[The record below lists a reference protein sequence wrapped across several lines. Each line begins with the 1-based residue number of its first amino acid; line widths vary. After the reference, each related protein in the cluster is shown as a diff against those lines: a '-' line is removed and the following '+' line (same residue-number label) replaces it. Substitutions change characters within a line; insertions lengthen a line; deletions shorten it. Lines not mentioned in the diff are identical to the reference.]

1 MFKEFKMS
9 RRTVIK
15 GSGSYLPE
23 NIIQNKDFLNHT
35 FYTEEGTLFEKDNEE
50 IIEKFESITEIR
62 ERRYVSDDMMNSDM
76 ATIAAKR
83 AIEDAKIDIE
93 ELDYIIFA
101 HNYGNVTVEKHQ
113 TDILPSLSA
122 RVKHN
127 LGIKNRKCIPYDM
140 NFGCPGWIQ
149 GMILMDQLGK
159 ANIVNKALVIGSE
172 TLSRITDPHDRN
184 AMIFA
189 DGAGAVVI
197 EMENSTDKGIINY
210 ATISDMGEELNFI
223 TNDKSVNPD
232 YEGSDVNISMKGRK
246 VYEYVL
252 KNVPYAIKEVIDTA
266 GLTYTDISKF
276 LIHQANAKMDHAI
289 LQRLERLYGIKGDGC
304 TNDVMP
310 MTIQTLGN
318 SSVATVPTMYDLMMK
333 GQLEGQTIKENEYMI
348 FASVGAGMNINAFLY
363 KT

>member
-1 MFKEFKMS
+1 MS
-9 RRTVIK
+9 KRTVIK

-23 NIIQNKDFLNHT
+23 KIIQNEYFLNHT
-35 FYTEEGTLFEKDNEE
+35 FYTEDGTLFEKNNEE
-50 IIEKFESITEIR
+50 IIKKFESITEIR
-62 ERRYVSDDMMNSDM
+62 ERRYLSDDMMNSDM

-83 AIEDAKIDIE
+83 ALEDAKVDVE
-93 ELDYIIFA
+93 ELDYIVFA
-101 HNYGNVTVEKHQ
+101 HNYGDVTVKKHQ
-113 TDILPSLSA
+113 TDIMPSLSA

-149 GMILMDQLGK
+149 GMILIDQLGK
-159 ANIVNKALVIGSE
+159 ANLLKKALIIGSE

-197 EMENSTDKGIINY
+197 EMEDTTEKGIINH
-210 ATISDMGEELNFI
+210 ATLSDMGEELNFI
-223 TNDKSVNPD
+223 TNAQSVNPN
-232 YEGSDVNISMKGRK
+232 YQESEVNISMKGRK

-252 KNVPYAIKEVIDTA
+252 KNVPQAIKEVIDAA
-266 GLTYTDISKF
+266 GLSYKDISKF

-289 LQRLERLYGIKGDGC
+289 LQRLERLYGIKDGC
-304 TNDVMP
+304 ASVMP

-333 GQLEGQTIKENEYMI
+333 GQLDGQTIQENEYII

>member
-1 MFKEFKMS
+1 MY

-23 NIIQNKDFLNHT
+23 NIVKNEDFLNHV
-35 FYTEEGTLFEKDNEE
+35 FYDEKGVPFEKDNEE
-50 IIEKFESITEIR
+50 IIKKFESITEIR
-62 ERRYVSDDMMNSDM
+62 ERRYISDDLMNSDM

-83 AIEDAKIDIE
+83 ALEEANINAE
-93 ELDYIIFA
+93 ELDYIVFA
-101 HNYGNVTVEKHQ
+101 HNYGDITAKKHQ
-113 TDILPSLSA
+113 ADIMPSLSA

-140 NFGCPGWIQ
+140 NFGCPGWVQ
-149 GMILMDQLGK
+149 GMILIDQLGK
-159 ANIVNKALVIGSE
+159 ANILNKALVIGSE
-172 TLSRITDPHDRN
+172 TLSRTTDPHDRN

-189 DGAGAVVI
+189 DGAGAVVV
-197 EMENSTDKGIINY
+197 EMEENTEKGIIQH
-210 ATISDMGEELNFI
+210 ATLSDMGEELTFI
-223 TNDKSVNPD
+223 MNNKSINPN
-232 YEGSDVNISMKGRK
+232 YQKSDVNITMRGRK

-252 KNVPYAIKEVIDTA
+252 KNVPNAIKSVIDEA
-266 GLTYTDISKF
+266 GLTFTDISKF

-289 LQRLERLYGIKGDGC
+289 LQRLAGLYGIKNC
-304 TNDVMP
+304 CSNVMP

-318 SSVATVPTMYDLMMK
+318 SSVATVPTMYDLMKK
-333 GQLEGQTIKENEYMI
+333 GQLEGQTINHNEYII

>member
-1 MFKEFKMS
+1 MN

-15 GSGSYLPE
+15 GSGSYLPK

-35 FYTEEGTLFEKDNEE
+35 FYNEEGTLFDKSNEE
-50 IIEKFESITEIR
+50 IIQKFEAITEIR
-62 ERRYVSDDMMNSDM
+62 ERRYVSDNVANSDM

-83 AIEDAKIDIE
+83 ALEDAKVDAE
-93 ELDYIIFA
+93 ELDYIIVA
-101 HNYGNVTVEKHQ
+101 HNYGDVTLDKRQ

-140 NFGCPGWIQ
+140 NFGCPGWVQ

-184 AMIFA
+184 AMIFS

-197 EMENSTDKGIINY
+197 EMEQNTDKGIMNY
-210 ATISDMGEELNFI
+210 VTISDMGEELNFI
-223 TNDKSVNPD
+223 RNDKSLNPN
-232 YEGSDVNISMKGRK
+232 YEVSDLNIRMKGRK

-252 KNVPYAIKEVIDTA
+252 KNVPQAIKEVIDEA
-266 GLTYTDISKF
+266 GLTYKDISKL

-289 LQRLERLYGIKGDGC
+289 LQRLERLYKIKDGC
-304 TNDVMP
+304 SKVMP

-318 SSVATVPTMYDLMMK
+318 TSVATIPTMYDLMMK
-333 GQLEGQTIKENEYMI
+333 GQLKEQTIEENKYI
-348 FASVGAGMNINAFLY
+348 VFASVGAGMNINAFLY

>member
-1 MFKEFKMS
+1 MCK
-9 RRTVIK
+9 RTVIK
-15 GSGSYLPE
+15 GSGSYLPK
-23 NIIQNKDFLNHT
+23 NIVKNEDFLNHV
-35 FYTEEGTLFEKDNEE
+35 FYDEDRTPFKIDNKE

-62 ERRYVSDDMMNSDM
+62 ERRYVSDDLMNSDM
-76 ATIAAKR
+76 ATIAAKK
-83 AIEDAKIDIE
+83 AVEDAQVDVE
-93 ELDYIIFA
+93 ELDYIVFA
-101 HNYGNVTVEKHQ
+101 HNYGNITVEKRQ

-159 ANIVNKALVIGSE
+159 ANFVHKALVIGSE
-172 TLSRITDPHDRN
+172 TLSRATDPHDRN
-184 AMIFA
+184 TMIFA
-189 DGAGAVVI
+189 DGAGAVVVEI
-197 EMENSTDKGIINY
+197 VENSEKGIINY
-210 ATISDMGEELNFI
+210 ATLSDMGEELKFI
-223 TNDKSVNPD
+223 TNDKSINPN
-232 YEGSDVNISMKGRK
+232 YQGSHININMKGRK

-252 KNVPYAIKEVIDTA
+252 KYVPAAIKSVIDEA
-266 GLTYTDISKF
+266 GLTYNDISKF

-289 LQRLERLYGIKGDGC
+289 LQRLAHLYGINNNC
-304 TNDVMP
+304 TNVMP

-333 GQLEGQTIKENEYMI
+333 GNLEGQTINKNEYII

-363 KT
+363 RT